1 MSDLLNNDSQVIHS
15 ADYRST
21 FIKDCDTTQEKAK
34 LVEQW
39 KKMNDLEKGPYNNKI
54 EKFFR
59 EMLPKISSEDEIKS
73 KSYNIVSSEVQ
84 ARIEREPDF
93 EQLNINSVSLIHQ
106 IDELLENIENTNRIK
121 EIYRKRKMTTGIT
134 KNAGISTEEA
144 NKIKNCLRQGR
155 ELLKSARVGAL
166 MIKPLN
172 YFYSLTAYSYAVAIL
187 NNPIRYGLH
196 TLASSHGLQF
206 LKSEFSVRFGMD
218 LPQGTFTELVT
229 AFPSI
234 LNKNQDFSFTQ
245 NNIHSIEDFNNLS
258 IKVGIG
264 SLLSLIPE
272 IKEYYKMTT
281 SKDSRAHPMEI
292 ESSSTTRN
300 PIYKFSIGDGISKPS
315 AQVLQDA
322 FPNGKIDNKYGRVVI
337 EVQSADLHYIKAMI
351 WTDSSGKF
359 WYIDNPFYPLVL
371 SDIAVHFLLI
381 NSLSNIMR
389 YYPSDWGDILLNE
402 GDASSSILLKRY
414 LSTLEISLPFM
425 ILRYTSDFWPYMN

>member
-1 MSDLLNNDSQVIHS
+1 MSNLLNNEFQITSSDVYK
-15 ADYRST
+15 DV
-21 FIKDCDTTQEKAK
+21 FIKGIDVNIEKAK
-34 LVEQW
+34 LVENW
-39 KKMNDLEKGPYNNKI
+39 KQLSDQEKKIYNNKI
-54 EKFFR
+54 DKFFK
-59 EMLPKISSEDEIKS
+59 EKLTKISNEDEVKS
-73 KSYNIVSSEVQ
+73 KNYNIINNEVQ
-84 ARIEREPDF
+84 ARIEKEIEF
-93 EQLNINSVSLIHQ
+93 EQLNINAVSVLYQ
-106 IDELLENIENTNRIK
+106 MDELLENIENVNRIK
-121 EIYRKRKMTTGIT
+121 EIYRKRKLTTGNT

-172 YFYSLTAYSYAVAIL
+172 YFYSLTAYSYAIAIL
-187 NNPIRYGLH
+187 NNPLRYGLH

-229 AFPSI
+229 SLPSI
-234 LNKNQDFSFTQ
+234 LNKSKRFSFTQ
-245 NNIHSIEDFNNLS
+245 NNIHSIEDFNN
-258 IKVGIG
+258 INVKAGIG
-264 SLLSLIPE
+264 LLLSLIPE
-272 IKEYYKMTT
+272 VREYYKMTT
-281 SKDSRAHPMEI
+281 KNYSRAHPLEI
-292 ESSSTTRN
+292 ESSSTPRN
-300 PIYKFSIGDGISKPS
+300 PVYRFSIGDGISMPS
-315 AQVLQDA
+315 MQNLQQA
-322 FPNGKIDNKYGRVVI
+322 FPNCKIDNKFGQVII
-337 EVQSADLHYIKAMI
+337 EVANVELHLIKAMI
-351 WTDSSGKF
+351 WTDASGSF

-425 ILRYTSDFWPYMN
+425 ILRNTSDFWPYLQ